1 MQVTIAGGGI
11 IGLSSA
17 WYLSEQGH
25 NVRVIDQ
32 TDMRNNCSYGNAG

>member
-25 NVRVIDQ
+25 NVR
-32 TDMRNNCSYGNAG
+32 